1 MLLAV
6 HLAHTK
12 EMKELL
18 EVLIHQ
24 VWQEWEEN
32 GEQSGDY
39 TGRQLWNEYFVSPWD
54 NWSVGL
60 NNHVPGF
67 TPSNNPIESWHDN
80 IVDLLKG
87 RDASE
92 HGGHPNVRMHRHS
105 AHNNASDCISVHQ
118 RACGEQNGQRIDAH
132 MCAYTRI
139 PVHTCALQ
147 GTLPKIFKND
157 AINMPRTLSFQVRCA
172 WMHM

>member
-6 HLAHTK
+6 HFAHTPG
-12 EMKELL
+12 MKELL
-18 EVLIHQ
+18 EVLVHQ

-39 TGRQLWNEYFVSPWD
+39 TTRQLWNEYFVSPWD

-87 RDASE
+87 EMRASTE
-92 HGGHPNVRMHRHS
+92 ATLTCACMSIP

-118 RACGEQNGQRIDAH
+118 HA
-132 MCAYTRI
+132 
-139 PVHTCALQ
+139 
-147 GTLPKIFKND
+147 
-157 AINMPRTLSFQVRCA
+157 
-172 WMHM
+172 

>member
-39 TGRQLWNEYFVSPWD
+39 TTRQLWNEYFVSPWD

-67 TPSNNPIESWHDN
+67 TPSNNPIESWHNN

-87 RDASE
+87 EMRASTE
-92 HGGHPNVRMHRHS
+92 ATLTCACMSIP
-105 AHNNASDCISVHQ
+105 AHNNAFFQHLCASAGMRRAEWQTHQ
-118 RACGEQNGQRIDAH
+118 
-132 MCAYTRI
+132 CAY
-139 PVHTCALQ
+139 A
-147 GTLPKIFKND
+147 
-157 AINMPRTLSFQVRCA
+157 
-172 WMHM
+172 